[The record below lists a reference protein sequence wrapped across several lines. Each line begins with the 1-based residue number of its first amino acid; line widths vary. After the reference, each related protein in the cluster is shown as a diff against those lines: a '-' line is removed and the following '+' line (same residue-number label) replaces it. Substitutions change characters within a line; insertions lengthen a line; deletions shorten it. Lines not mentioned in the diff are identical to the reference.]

1 MSDNKTS
8 DNNSAMCRICL
19 CVKDKKTRFVRDKR
33 VRKTGE
39 IYYGY
44 RKYCKDCYAIKQK
57 SYYSKNKE
65 RLNEYSREYR
75 KNHLELFRAYSKK
88 DYQKKKEKLK
98 KKMINESNDT

>member
-1 MSDNKTS
+1 MSDNKI
-8 DNNSAMCRICL
+8 DNKSALCRICL
-19 CVKDKKTRFVRDKR
+19 CVKNKQNEFVRDKR
-33 VRKTGE
+33 TRAKTGE

-44 RKYCKDCYAIKQK
+44 RKYCKACYALKQK

-65 RLNEYSREYR
+65 RLNEYSRQYR